1 MPTLDLYK
9 HRRFNIVKA
18 DGVEYKIPCEY
29 TVEEAERM
37 LELKAQYDSIRKNKL
52 EDGKEPQQLE
62 NFWNNV
68 FDQLEITFQRYQP
81 EMTAEKLREIMTGK
95 EALDLLGFFD
105 EYRALSNQKEKSD
118 GSDDVKKK
126 LN

>member
-9 HRRFNIVKA
+9 NRRFNIVKA
-18 DGVEYKIPCEY
+18 GGIDYKIPSEY
-29 TVEEAERM
+29 TVEEAERL
-37 LELKAQYDSIRKNKL
+37 LELKAQYDSIRKDKL

-62 NFWNNV
+62 NFWINV

-81 EMTAEKLREIMTGK
+81 EMTAETLRGIMTGK
-95 EALDLLGFFD
+95 EALELLGFFD
-105 EYRALSNQKEKSD
+105 EYRALSNQKNSE